1 MIILIFF
8 ILFLNAFLYVF
19 DRAVTPSM
27 LDIAE
32 GEIRIK
38 ITEIINKAIISEYSK
53 NFNYDDIINIEKDV
67 NGDITLLKADT
78 LKMNKIAC
86 DVSLESQKELKKLE
100 NMGITFPAGYVL
112 KNNLLAYYGPN
123 IRVKIEPIGYIETKY
138 LSNFNSAGINQTRHT
153 ISVQVKSKVKII
165 IPMKTKEIEVKNQ
178 VPICETIIVGNTP
191 NTSID
196 MKLEDA
202 GFKLNSKN

>member
-1 MIILIFF
+1 MFV
-8 ILFLNAFLYVF
+8 YTF
-19 DRAVTPSM
+19 DRVVTPSM

-38 ITEIINKAIISEYSK
+38 ITEIINKAIINEYTK
-53 NFNYDDIINIEKDV
+53 NFHYDDIINVEKDV

-86 DVSLESQKELKKLE
+86 DVSLKSQEELKKLE
-100 NMGITFPAGYVL
+100 HMGITFPMGYVF

-123 IRVKIEPIGYIETKY
+123 VKVKIEPIGYIETKY
-138 LSNFNSAGINQTRHT
+138 LSRFNSAGINQTRHT

-191 NTSID
+191 NTAID
-196 MKLEDA
+196 MKLKDA
-202 GFKLNSKN
+202 GFKVNSEN

>member
-1 MIILIFF
+1 MVILIFF
-8 ILFLNAFLYVF
+8 ILFLNVFLYTF
-19 DRAVTPSM
+19 DRVITPSM

-32 GEIRIK
+32 SQIRAK
-38 ITEIINKAIISEYSK
+38 ITDVINKAIINEYTK
-53 NFNYDDIINIEKDV
+53 NFHYDDIINIEKDV

-86 DVSLESQKELKKLE
+86 DVSLESQSELKKLE
-100 NMGITFPAGYVL
+100 HMGISFPMGYVF

-123 IRVKIEPIGYIETKY
+123 VKVKIRHLGYIETKY
-138 LSNFNSAGINQTRHT
+138 FSNFNSAGINQTRHT
-153 ISVQVKSKVKII
+153 ISVQVKSKVRII
-165 IPMKTKEIEVKNQ
+165 LPLKTKEIEVKNQ

-191 NTSID
+191 NTAID
-196 MKLEDA
+196 MKLEGA